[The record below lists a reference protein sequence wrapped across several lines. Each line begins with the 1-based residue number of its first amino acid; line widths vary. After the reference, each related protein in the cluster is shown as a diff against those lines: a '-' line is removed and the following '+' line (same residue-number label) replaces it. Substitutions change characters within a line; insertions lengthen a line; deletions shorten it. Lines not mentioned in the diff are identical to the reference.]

1 MYKYLTKIHFDNH
14 KILGNIN
21 IPLVNPKTNKPYSIV
36 VFVGENGCG
45 KTTLLTE
52 ISNIKNSHFVF
63 LRQNSMFIGLSNE
76 SYKLISGKGELYPIQ
91 NKEDLR
97 GGMEV
102 FGLRSN
108 NVANNKAACIELLK
122 SLNDEKLIEIY
133 ESGKLDNSRCGGEAT
148 RVIDGKKDY
157 FDLNSLSSGQQEI
170 LLKLKTL
177 KQAQVATDFVLLD
190 EPETSLHPRWQK
202 RIVFL
207 IRDIIS
213 DVDGNVPQMFVA
225 THSEKVLESLLGNDE
240 VLIIRL
246 YKDNNVVKH
255 ETIEQMELI
264 LPKPTFAELDYVIFK
279 MDSFEYCSELY
290 DIIEWRTEKNERAI
304 DTLIRESGFYDP
316 SIHYKE
322 WFNEKFNKTSA
333 YTIAT
338 YCRNYFHHPKGRE
351 EPTKEQL
358 HLAIELLRN
367 VVLNLSKIMK

>member
-14 KILGNIN
+14 KILGNIY

-52 ISNIKNSHFVF
+52 ISNIKNFHFVF

-91 NKEDLR
+91 NKEDLK

-133 ESGKLDNSRCGGEAT
+133 QSGKLDNSRCGGEAT

-177 KQAQVATDFVLLD
+177 KQAQVDTDFVLLD

-213 DVDGNVPQMFVA
+213 DADGNAPQMFVA
-225 THSEKVLESLLGNDE
+225 THSEKVLESLLGNEE

-279 MDSFEYCSELY
+279 MDSFEYCSQLY
-290 DIIEWRTEKNERAI
+290 DLLEWRANKHKGTKLDKIIIDSPYYDSKIHEKLWVN
-304 DTLIRESGFYDP
+304 DLNND
-316 SIHYKE
+316 
-322 WFNEKFNKTSA
+322 KTYSVSL
-333 YTIAT
+333 
-338 YCRNYFHHPKGRE
+338 YCRNYFHHPKDRV
-351 EPTKEQL
+351 EPTNIEL
-358 HLAIELLRN
+358 HNAIELLRN
-367 VVLNLSKIMK
+367 VVLNYK